1 MAERITAIAPL
12 GAPSPA
18 LTESAR
24 ERAWADFV
32 GGRQDLEVAP
42 SVLDSWVRSRDVF
55 HVDPALERSPI
66 VLPEDEWRRRRERP
80 IHHPLTGETLA
91 VIDVTG
97 YRSRRSGS
105 ERTGSRAPDRQ
116 DTGQMSRRRTWLRG
130 KDAHAQAGR
139 R

>member
-1 MAERITAIAPL
+1 MAERITAIARP

-32 GGRQDLEVAP
+32 ARGRDPEVAP

-66 VLPEDEWRRRRERP
+66 VLRRLHRPTRVSHEDC
-80 IHHPLTGETLA
+80 
-91 VIDVTG
+91 
-97 YRSRRSGS
+97 
-105 ERTGSRAPDRQ
+105 
-116 DTGQMSRRRTWLRG
+116 
-130 KDAHAQAGR
+130 
-139 R
+139 